1 MLFNTFEFLL
11 FFLAVFLLFF
21 SLPQKRRWIVLL
33 ASSYFFYGYWKPSY
47 LILIASSTIS
57 DYFISNAIYK
67 LKNQKTKKS
76 LLFLSISL
84 NLSLLFLFKYF
95 DFLADSFND
104 LSSFVG
110 SDYKLKLLNLVLPV
124 GISFYTFQTMSY
136 TIDVY
141 NGKLKPEKHFGIFSL
156 FVAFFPQLVA
166 GPIERASNLLPQF
179 HKKIELNYDRF
190 TSGAQLI
197 LWGLVK
203 KIMIADRVGIVAN
216 EIFNS
221 YQDYHGFTLI
231 IGVIFFAFQIYCDFS
246 GYSDIAI
253 GTARVFGYDLIKNF
267 NSPYFSISLT
277 DFWRRWHISLS
288 TWFKDYVYIPLG
300 GNRTIK
306 WKWYFNLWIT
316 FLISGFWHGANWTFV
331 LWGAIHG
338 FGLILENILSFSK
351 KKRFILI
358 RKFWIFG
365 VVCLGWIFFR
375 ANDIE
380 EAFQYISRIFMFN
393 AYSLEQI
400 SPYIVPASKNTVFS
414 MDFILSYFVILM
426 LLLVEHHLIIKKR
439 WGFIPQGTKIL
450 ICSFAT
456 TAIFIIGVF
465 EMKEFIYFQ
474 F

>member
-11 FFLAVFLLFF
+11 FFLIVFVLFF

-57 DYFISNAIYK
+57 DYFISNAIHK
-67 LKNQKTKKS
+67 LKNLRTKKN

-95 DFLADSFND
+95 DFLADSFNE
-104 LSSFVG
+104 LSNVVG
-110 SDYKLKLLNLVLPV
+110 SDYKLKLLNLILPV

-179 HKKIELNYDRF
+179 HKKIDVNYNRF
-190 TSGAQLI
+190 ASGAQLI

-203 KIMIADRVGIVAN
+203 KIIIADRVGIIAN

-221 YQDYHGFTLI
+221 YEDYHGFTLI

-316 FLISGFWHGANWTFV
+316 FLISGTV
-331 LWGAIHG
+331 QT
-338 FGLILENILSFSK
+338 GLLFYGV
-351 KKRFILI
+351 RF
-358 RKFWIFG
+358 
-365 VVCLGWIFFR
+365 
-375 ANDIE
+375 
-380 EAFQYISRIFMFN
+380 
-393 AYSLEQI
+393 
-400 SPYIVPASKNTVFS
+400 
-414 MDFILSYFVILM
+414 MD
-426 LLLVEHHLIIKKR
+426 LV
-439 WGFIPQGTKIL
+439 
-450 ICSFAT
+450 
-456 TAIFIIGVF
+456 
-465 EMKEFIYFQ
+465 
-474 F
+474 

>member
-1 MLFNTFEFLL
+1 MLFNTFEFLI

-57 DYFISNAIYK
+57 DYFISNAIYT

-95 DFLADSFND
+95 DFLADSFNN

-110 SDYKLKLLNLVLPV
+110 GDYKLKLLNLVLPV

-190 TSGAQLI
+190 ASGAQLI

-306 WKWYFNLWIT
+306 WRWYFNLWIT

-331 LWGAIHG
+331 LWGALHG

-351 KKRFILI
+351 KRRFNLI

-380 EAFQYISRIFMFN
+380 DAFQYISRILVFKS
-393 AYSLEQI
+393 YSLEQI
-400 SPYIVPASKNTVFS
+400 SPYIVPVSKNTVFS
-414 MDFILSYFVILM
+414 MDFILGYFVILM

-439 WGFIPQGTKIL
+439 WGFIPQGIKVL
-450 ICSFAT
+450 ICSFVT

-465 EMKEFIYFQ
+465 KMNEFIYFQ

>member
-11 FFLAVFLLFF
+11 FFLIVFVLFF
-21 SLPQKRRWIVLL
+21 SFPQKRRWVVLL
-33 ASSYFFYGYWKPSY
+33 ASSYFFYGYWKPGY

-67 LKNQKTKKS
+67 LKNQKTKKN

-95 DFLADSFND
+95 DFIAESFND
-104 LSSFVG
+104 LSGIAG
-110 SDYKLKLLNLVLPV
+110 SDYKLKLLNLILPV

-179 HKKIELNYDRF
+179 HKKTEINYDRF
-190 TSGAQLI
+190 ASGAQLI

-203 KIMIADRVGIVAN
+203 KIIIADRVGIVAN

-300 GNRTIK
+300 GNRTLK
-306 WKWYFNLWIT
+306 WRWYFNLWIT
-316 FLISGFWHGANWTFV
+316 FLISGLWHGANWTFV

-338 FGLILENILSFSK
+338 FGLILENMLNLSK
-351 KKRFILI
+351 ERRFNLI
-358 RKFWIFG
+358 RKLWIFG

-375 ANDIE
+375 ANSIE
-380 EAFQYISRIFMFN
+380 DALEYISKIFILN
-393 AYSLEQI
+393 TYSLEQI
-400 SPYIVPASKNTVFS
+400 SPYIVPFAKNTVFS
-414 MDFILSYFVILM
+414 MDFILGYFTITM

-439 WGFIPQGTKIL
+439 WKIIPGAMKVL
-450 ICSFAT
+450 ICSIAT

-465 EMKEFIYFQ
+465 EMNEFIYFQ